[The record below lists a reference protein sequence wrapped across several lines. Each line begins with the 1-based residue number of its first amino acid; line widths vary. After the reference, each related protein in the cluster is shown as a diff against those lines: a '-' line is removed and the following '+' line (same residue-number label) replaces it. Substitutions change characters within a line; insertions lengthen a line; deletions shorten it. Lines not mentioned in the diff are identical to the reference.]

1 MFKSTGNAKIR
12 LDWNVDSDTTIP
24 AGVFQYDSS
33 VSAEVSATEGKT
45 DYYTAYGA
53 SQTDNRSFIVY
64 FPRLMPTDSVKKF
77 TLETS

>member
-1 MFKSTGNAKIR
+1 MHKTTGNAKIR

-33 VSAEVSATEGKT
+33 ISAQVSASEGTT
-45 DYYTAYGA
+45 DYYATDSPSTANA
-53 SQTDNRSFIVY
+53 RTFTVY
-64 FPRLMPTDSVKKF
+64 FPRMLPANSVNKF